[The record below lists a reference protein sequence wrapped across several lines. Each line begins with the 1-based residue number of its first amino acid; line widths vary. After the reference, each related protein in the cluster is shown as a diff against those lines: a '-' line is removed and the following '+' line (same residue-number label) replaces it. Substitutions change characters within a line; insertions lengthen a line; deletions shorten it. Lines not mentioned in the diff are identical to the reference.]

1 MAFDGLATY
10 DQFPIIGES
19 ISDIIRL
26 LSPTETPLL
35 DRLPAPDNPATNV
48 LHQWTEEELGP
59 DFVINSTAINS
70 EAAGTQSPVRVN
82 GLGNTLQVGMEVEL
96 EGGVATQEVARISSI
111 LGANTIVL
119 KRGLNGS
126 ISSLAAGGQLFV
138 ISTAEEEGSD
148 TVGDVSRPRTRRE
161 NYTQIFKKP
170 IKVSGSQRS
179 VLSRPDI
186 GDEFDHQVVNRA
198 AELLRDLE
206 KSVVRGALAGNSI
219 GGDDAVRTLKGL
231 RSWLTS
237 INSTIANNS
246 FAANPLFYVNSL
258 LQESW
263 NAGGTD
269 LNVLYVGQDWK
280 RDLSA
285 TNEAKLQVSQTE
297 RGIERLA
304 DFIITD
310 FGTLELVLARWLP
323 RKHMMGLSTG
333 RIFVRPLRGRSFFRE
348 EIAKTGDST
357 KGHVIGEYTVEIHQ
371 PDKMFQAR
379 TSAT

>member
-1 MAFDGLATY
+1 MPFDGLAVY
-10 DQFPIIGES
+10 DQFPIVGES
-19 ISDIIRL
+19 VSDIIRL

-35 DRLPAPDNPATNV
+35 DRLAAPDNPATSV
-48 LHQWTEEELGP
+48 LHQWTEEDLGP
-59 DFVINSTAINS
+59 DFIINSTALNS
-70 EAAGTQSPVRVN
+70 VAAGTQSPVQIN
-82 GLGNTLQVGMEVEL
+82 GVGNQLQVGMEVEL
-96 EGGVATQEVARISSI
+96 EAGTSVQEVTSISSI

-119 KRGLNGS
+119 LRGVAGGTN
-126 ISSLAAGGQLFV
+126 SLAAGGQLFI
-138 ISTAEEEGSD
+138 ISTAETEGSD
-148 TVGDVSRPRTRRE
+148 TVGDVTPPRTRQS

-170 IKVSGSQRS
+170 IKVSGSMRS
-179 VLSRPDI
+179 VISRPDI

-206 KSVVRGALAGNSI
+206 KATVRGVLAGNSI
-219 GGDDAVRTLKGL
+219 GGDDAVRTMKGL
-231 RSWLTS
+231 RSWITN
-237 INSTIANNS
+237 INSTITPSS
-246 FAANPLFYVNSL
+246 FTATPMFYVNSL
-258 LQESW
+258 LQEAW

-280 RDLSA
+280 RDLSS
-285 TNEAKLQVSQTE
+285 TNEARLQVQQTE

-323 RKHMMGLSTG
+323 RKHMMGLATG

-357 KGHVIGEYTVEIHQ
+357 KGHVIGEYTVEVHQ
-371 PDKMFQAR
+371 ARRMFQAR
-379 TSAT
+379 TNV